1 MDKVSAFDMNALDNR
16 IKELVAFARERDGED
31 RTILFRNLVDL
42 FLTDKAPQK
51 SPTRL
56 QLLDVIEALVPHVEA
71 DSRRTVA
78 DLLANMSKPPLDLAL
93 RLCRDRAS
101 LVTQLLKNISFD
113 EDDITEPIKRTGR
126 EHHQILASRE
136 DLSAN
141 IWIA

>member
-56 QLLDVIEALVPHVEA
+56 
-71 DSRRTVA
+71 
-78 DLLANMSKPPLDLAL
+78 
-93 RLCRDRAS
+93 
-101 LVTQLLKNISFD
+101 
-113 EDDITEPIKRTGR
+113 
-126 EHHQILASRE
+126 
-136 DLSAN
+136 
-141 IWIA
+141 